1 MVKVLTLRYLFIF
14 LFFAFLIPLGYAQRI
29 ISELE
34 TNSDLSMDARPD
46 SAETKKK
53 KIVPNDVRAWTVDE
67 TYGNMTD
74 TYVDTLHHM
83 FMNTDLPEG
92 IEGTPRKH
100 KVAMLKH
107 NQRPARLT

>member
-1 MVKVLTLRYLFIF
+1 MISRYLFIF
-14 LFFAFLIPLGYAQRI
+14 IFFASLVSSSYAQRI

-34 TNSDLSMDARPD
+34 TNSDMSMDARPD
-46 SAETKKK
+46 SAETKKKK

-67 TYGNMTD
+67 IYGNMTD

-92 IEGTPRKH
+92 IEGHYNSLGNVGSPRLSRIF
-100 KVAMLKH
+100 ME
-107 NQRPARLT
+107 